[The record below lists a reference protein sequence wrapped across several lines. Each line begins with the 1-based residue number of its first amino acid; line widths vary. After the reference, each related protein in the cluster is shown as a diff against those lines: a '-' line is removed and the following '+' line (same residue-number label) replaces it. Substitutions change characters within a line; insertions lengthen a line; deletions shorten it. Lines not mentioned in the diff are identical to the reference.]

1 MANETGIYG
10 ITGPNTTTENL
21 SIGQGPVEPQ
31 TLKFLKILL
40 YVATFFIGA
49 IGNVLV
55 LLVVYK
61 TPSLRSG
68 RPPR

>member
-1 MANETGIYG
+1 MANQTGICN

-21 SIGQGPVEPQ
+21 LSAQGPVEPQ
-31 TLKFLKILL
+31 ALKLLKILL
-40 YVATFFIGA
+40 YVVTFFIGA
-49 IGNVLV
+49 VGNVLV

>member
-1 MANETGIYG
+1 MANETGRYNIS
-10 ITGPNTTTENL
+10 GPNTTTESL
-21 SIGQGPVEPQ
+21 STGQELVEPQ
-31 TLKFLKILL
+31 ALRLFKILL
-40 YVATFFIGA
+40 YVVIFFIGA

-68 RPPR
+68 RQPC